1 VSAMPFHSAP
11 IYDAIEFSL
20 PRNPKE
26 LPMTS
31 DEEFAA
37 LEQRVRDLEDKLAIY
52 QLVASY
58 GPSIDGG
65 AASEAGR
72 LWTEDAWYDSDA
84 PSAGSD
90 GVHGREA
97 IEEVARRCGE
107 MAIGIAHI
115 THLPI
120 VTVDRDRATVI
131 GHSNT
136 FHQEGA
142 EFQIGRVASNRWD
155 LERIDGAWRVRRRTN
170 RLLDGSAESKAL
182 LADGLRHAQHA
193 DHIL

>member
-1 VSAMPFHSAP
+1 M
-11 IYDAIEFSL
+11 I
-20 PRNPKE
+20 
-26 LPMTS
+26 S
-31 DEEFAA
+31 DEKFAA
-37 LEQRVRDLEDKLAIY
+37 LEQRVHDLEDKLAIY

-65 AASEAGR
+65 AAPEAGR

-84 PSAGSD
+84 PSAGNE
-90 GVHGREA
+90 GVHGREG
-97 IEEVARRCGE
+97 IEEVAKRCGE
-107 MAIGIAHI
+107 VAVGIAHI

-120 VTVDRDRATVI
+120 ITVDRDQATVI

-136 FHQEGA
+136 FHQDGA
-142 EFQIGRVASNRWD
+142 EFHIGRVASNRWD

-170 RLLDGSAESKAL
+170 RLLDGSAESKAV
-182 LADGLRHAQHA
+182 LADGLRDAQRA